1 MKIKISYN
9 SNIYVLLRHSFFIV
23 KNVEVTYKATKIVSA
38 FQKSFVNG
46 VSLEL
51 HDDTDRMGGILANI
65 KEY

>member
-1 MKIKISYN
+1 MNIKISYN

-38 FQKSFVNG
+38 FQKSFVNFA
-46 VSLEL
+46 SLVL
-51 HDDTDRMGGILANI
+51 HDDTDRMGGILTNI

>member
-38 FQKSFVNG
+38 FQKV
-46 VSLEL
+46 L
-51 HDDTDRMGGILANI
+51 GILQVSCCTMI
-65 KEY
+65 TTG